1 MTSVMEANAEALF
14 TNRSLEEIREVE
26 VRTRREANEKAEAVR
41 WDSRRA
47 SEFVRA
53 FVRGARVGG
62 WTDETRRRAR
72 DDASRTDRKLL
83 GESYK
88 DAVASL
94 EALRVIEETS
104 KEFDETVREIEAE
117 LVEARAGGGWEAVTA
132 EGRTERRGEAEE
144 TRRADAE
151 RGSRVKFLL
160 DTPEK
165 IWGLLEECAYDD
177 ASTRLSAS
185 MQILTSMTRDK
196 KSAAATFARFPVVR
210 QQANV
215 LGSFRAHVSKRARE
229 GLERSNLRA
238 ADVASALKAITAV
251 ENLDSKRALTMLL
264 QTRQAWVRACL
275 RDIASSS
282 VNPDAL
288 IKRLAA
294 LMKDVKHVLSLA
306 FDVFAGAEALL
317 VSGDSDRSADDVF
330 HGVFEPQAEW
340 DEFQAAAAQRKDK
353 LEVLSESFVRDTC
366 LAWLD
371 LVGFHL

>member
-72 DDASRTDRKLL
+72 DDASRADRKLL

-132 EGRTERRGEAEE
+132 EGRT
-144 TRRADAE
+144 DHCCP
-151 RGSRVKFLL
+151 
-160 DTPEK
+160 D
-165 IWGLLEECAYDD
+165 
-177 ASTRLSAS
+177 
-185 MQILTSMTRDK
+185 
-196 KSAAATFARFPVVR
+196 
-210 QQANV
+210 
-215 LGSFRAHVSKRARE
+215 GSFASK
-229 GLERSNLRA
+229 
-238 ADVASALKAITAV
+238 
-251 ENLDSKRALTMLL
+251 
-264 QTRQAWVRACL
+264 TR
-275 RDIASSS
+275 
-282 VNPDAL
+282 
-288 IKRLAA
+288 
-294 LMKDVKHVLSLA
+294 
-306 FDVFAGAEALL
+306 
-317 VSGDSDRSADDVF
+317 
-330 HGVFEPQAEW
+330 
-340 DEFQAAAAQRKDK
+340 
-353 LEVLSESFVRDTC
+353 
-366 LAWLD
+366 
-371 LVGFHL
+371 